1 MRAFLVFSS
10 GFVLSILIAF
20 ISFQIAKIP
29 FVAIN
34 THLAPSAFAIL
45 FGLLISPIFFKYKS
59 LLNSGV
65 NFSAKK
71 ILRLGIVL
79 YGFHISLGELS
90 QVGIHGAIVATCIIV
105 VIFSLALIFGKI
117 LKLDKESSMLVG
129 AGSAIC
135 GAAAILA
142 LESSIKS
149 KADKGV
155 IAISFIVIFGLLFMF
170 LYPFVYSLGIL
181 DLNDYQFGIYMGL
194 SLHEVANV
202 VGAAQIAQSLGLSPE
217 AANVAIIIKMM
228 RVILLVPFL
237 LIICFISSKTTT
249 NKSISIPYFAFAF
262 LVVIFINSY
271 IGQFDYLLGLKVESV
286 VEVGKLLCG
295 FCIVCAMAGLG
306 LQVNIKQFITLGGKA
321 FKLALILSVFLILV
335 GYLLAKIS

>member
-10 GFVLSILIAF
+10 GFILSILIAF
-20 ISFQIAKIP
+20 ISFKIAQIP
-29 FVAIN
+29 SVSIN

-90 QVGIHGAIVATCIIV
+90 QVGIHGVIVATCIIV

-202 VGAAQIAQSLGLSPE
+202 AGAAQIAQSLGLSPE

-237 LIICFISSKTTT
+237 LIICFISAKTTT
-249 NKSISIPYFAFAF
+249 NKNISIPYFAFAF
-262 LVVIFINSY
+262 LLVIFINSY
-271 IGQFDYLLGLKVESV
+271 ISQFDYLLGLKVESI
-286 VEVGKLLCG
+286 VEVGKQLCG
-295 FCIVCAMAGLG
+295 FCIVCAMAALG
-306 LQVNIKQFITLGGKA
+306 LQVNVKQFITLGGKA
-321 FKLALILSVFLILV
+321 FKLALILAIFLILF
-335 GYLLAKIS
+335 GYFLAKIS